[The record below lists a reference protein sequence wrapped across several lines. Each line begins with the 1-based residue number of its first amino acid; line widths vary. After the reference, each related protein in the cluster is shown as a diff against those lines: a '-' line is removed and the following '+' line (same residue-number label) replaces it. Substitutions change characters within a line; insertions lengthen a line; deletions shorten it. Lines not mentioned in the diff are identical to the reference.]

1 MRTRYNDYWLYVE
14 AEADDELRRLAAEAR
29 ERLVELPE
37 KVGGEACLPELSG
50 GNSCDHAGA

>member
-29 ERLVELPE
+29 DAGWRRRHGRGL
-37 KVGGEACLPELSG
+37 LSYQKR
-50 GNSCDHAGA
+50 

>member
-29 ERLVELPE
+29 ERFVEVPE
-37 KVGGEACLPELSG
+37 KEGNETCLRELSE
-50 GNSCDHAGA
+50 DDR